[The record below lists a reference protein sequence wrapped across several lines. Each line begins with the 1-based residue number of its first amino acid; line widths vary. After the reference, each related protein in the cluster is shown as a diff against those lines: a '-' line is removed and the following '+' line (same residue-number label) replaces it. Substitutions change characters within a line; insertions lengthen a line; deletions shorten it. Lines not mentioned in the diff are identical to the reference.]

1 MNHYEHINRTAAK
14 ELRLALEEHVKP
26 WAEERGLR
34 IGDGRKTQYDDTHV
48 DISVSLEIPEANDK
62 AREDDYNLYKD
73 MYGIKAPYGFQFTH
87 RGIVFTVSELNHKAS
102 KNKIIYDKSDGTRA
116 HSPVETLNMEYIKSK
131 AY

>member
-1 MNHYEHINRTAAK
+1 M
-14 ELRLALEEHVKP
+14 RLALEEHVKP

-34 IGDGRKTQYDDTHV
+34 IGDGRKPQYDDTHV

-87 RGIVFTVSELNHKAS
+87 RGTVFTVSELNHKAS
-102 KNKIIYDKSDGTRA
+102 KNKIIYDKSDGSRA

-131 AY
+131 AS